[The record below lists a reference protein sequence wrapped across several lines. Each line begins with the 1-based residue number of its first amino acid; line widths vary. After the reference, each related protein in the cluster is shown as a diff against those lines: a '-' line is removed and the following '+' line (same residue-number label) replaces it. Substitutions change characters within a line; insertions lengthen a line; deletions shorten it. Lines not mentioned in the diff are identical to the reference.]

1 MNSRHFAGY
10 FFTKGDDLM
19 EKILDGKAFANELG
33 QNLKEKVNN
42 LKKEGI
48 TPHFCVI
55 NIGDNPASKIYVR
68 TKKRRADKMGIIQD
82 IYQLP
87 ADTKQE
93 EALALI
99 DKLNAD
105 PEINGVMVQLP
116 APKQIDA
123 DELLERI
130 DPNKDVDG
138 LTPINVGHLWMGD
151 HFVEP
156 ATAEG
161 IIALLKHYE
170 IPLAGKKAVV
180 IGRSNIVGKPMA
192 ALLLEENATVT
203 ICHLYTENL
212 AEITKQAD
220 IIVSA
225 TGQAFLVTADMVKDG
240 AVVVDVGMNH
250 VDGKL
255 VGDVDFDSVK
265 EKASYIT
272 PVPGGVGPLT
282 VQFLMEAVVKL
293 TRRQHDR
300 E

>member
-1 MNSRHFAGY
+1 
-10 FFTKGDDLM
+10 M
-19 EKILDGKAFANELG
+19 EKILDGKAFANLLG
-33 QNLKEKVNN
+33 QNLKEKVKK
-42 LKKEGI
+42 LKDEGI

-55 NIGDNPASKIYVR
+55 NIGNDPASKIYVR
-68 TKKRRADKMGIIQD
+68 TKKRRAEKMGIIQD
-82 IYQLP
+82 IYQMS

-93 EALALI
+93 EAIALI

-105 PEINGVMVQLP
+105 PAIDGLMVQLP
-116 APKQIDA
+116 APKQIDTDA
-123 DELLERI
+123 LLERI

-138 LTPINVGHLWMGD
+138 LTPANIGHLWMGN

-170 IPLAGKKAVV
+170 IPLEGKNVV
-180 IGRSNIVGKPMA
+180 IIGRSNIVGKPLA
-192 ALLLEENATVT
+192 ALMLEQNATVT
-203 ICHLYTENL
+203 IAHSRTKNL
-212 AEITKQAD
+212 GEITKKAD
-220 IIVSA
+220 VLVSA
-225 TGQAFLVTADMVKDG
+225 TGQAFLVKADMVKDG

-255 VGDVDFDSVK
+255 VGDVDFDNVK
-265 EKASYIT
+265 EKSSYIT

-293 TRRQHDR
+293 TRRQNDR
-300 E
+300 

>member
-1 MNSRHFAGY
+1 
-10 FFTKGDDLM
+10 M
-19 EKILDGKAFANELG
+19 EKILDGKAFANLLG
-33 QNLKEKVNN
+33 QNLKEKVKK
-42 LKKEGI
+42 LKDEGI

-55 NIGDNPASKIYVR
+55 NIGDDPASKIYVR
-68 TKKRRADKMGIIQD
+68 TKKRRAEKMGIIQD
-82 IYQLP
+82 IYQIS

-105 PEINGVMVQLP
+105 PAINGLMVQLP

-123 DELLERI
+123 DALLERI

-138 LTPINVGHLWMGD
+138 LTPANIGHLWMGN

-170 IPLAGKKAVV
+170 IPLEGKNVV
-180 IGRSNIVGKPMA
+180 IIGRSNIVGKPLA
-192 ALLLEENATVT
+192 ALMLEQNATVT
-203 ICHLYTENL
+203 IAHSRTKNL
-212 AEITKQAD
+212 GEITKKAD
-220 IIVSA
+220 VLVSA
-225 TGQAFLVTADMVKDG
+225 TGQAFLVKADMVKDG

-255 VGDVDFDSVK
+255 VGDVDFDKVK
-265 EKASYIT
+265 EKTSYIT

-293 TRRQHDR
+293 TRRQNK
-300 E
+300 

>member
-1 MNSRHFAGY
+1 MG
-10 FFTKGDDLM
+10 
-19 EKILDGKAFANELG
+19 KILDGKAFANLLG
-33 QNLKEKVNN
+33 QNLKEKVKK
-42 LKKEGI
+42 LKDEGI

-55 NIGDNPASKIYVR
+55 NIGDDPASKIYVR
-68 TKKRRADKMGIIQD
+68 TKKRRAEKMGIIQD
-82 IYQLP
+82 IYQMS
-87 ADTKQE
+87 ADTKQG

-105 PEINGVMVQLP
+105 PAINGLMVQLP

-123 DELLERI
+123 DALLERI

-138 LTPINVGHLWMGD
+138 LTPANIGHLWMGN

-170 IPLAGKKAVV
+170 IPLEGKNVV
-180 IGRSNIVGKPMA
+180 IIGRSNIVGKPLA
-192 ALLLEENATVT
+192 ALMLEQNATVT
-203 ICHLYTENL
+203 IAHSRTKNL
-212 AEITKQAD
+212 GEITKKAD
-220 IIVSA
+220 VLVSA
-225 TGQAFLVTADMVKDG
+225 TGQAFLVKADMVKDG

-255 VGDVDFDSVK
+255 VGDVDFDKVK
-265 EKASYIT
+265 EKTSYIT

-293 TRRQHDR
+293 TRRQNK
-300 E
+300 

>member
-1 MNSRHFAGY
+1 MGKN
-10 FFTKGDDLM
+10 
-19 EKILDGKAFANELG
+19 LDGKAFANLLG
-33 QNLKEKVNN
+33 QNLKEKVKK
-42 LKKEGI
+42 LKDEGV

-55 NIGDNPASKIYVR
+55 NIGDDPASKIYVR
-68 TKKRRADKMGIIQD
+68 TKKRRAEKMGIIQD
-82 IYQLP
+82 IYQMS

-105 PEINGVMVQLP
+105 PAINGLMVQLP

-123 DELLERI
+123 DALLERI

-138 LTPINVGHLWMGD
+138 LTPANIGHLWMGN

-170 IPLAGKKAVV
+170 IPLEGENVV
-180 IGRSNIVGKPMA
+180 IIGRSNIVGKPLA
-192 ALLLEENATVT
+192 ALMLEQNATVT
-203 ICHLYTENL
+203 IAHSRTKNL
-212 AEITKQAD
+212 GEITKKAD
-220 IIVSA
+220 VLVSA
-225 TGQAFLVTADMVKDG
+225 TGQAFLVKADMVKDG
-240 AVVVDVGMNH
+240 AVGVDVGMNH

-255 VGDVDFDSVK
+255 VGDVDFVKVK
-265 EKASYIT
+265 EKTSYIT

-293 TRRQHDR
+293 TRRQNK
-300 E
+300 

>member
-1 MNSRHFAGY
+1 MG
-10 FFTKGDDLM
+10 
-19 EKILDGKAFANELG
+19 KILDGKAFANLLG
-33 QNLKEKVNN
+33 QNLKEKVKK
-42 LKKEGI
+42 LKDEGI

-55 NIGDNPASKIYVR
+55 NIGDNSASKIYVR
-68 TKKRRADKMGIIQD
+68 TKKRRAEKMGIIQD
-82 IYQLP
+82 IYQMS

-93 EALALI
+93 EAIALI

-105 PEINGVMVQLP
+105 PAINGLMVQLP
-116 APKQIDA
+116 APKQIDTDA
-123 DELLERI
+123 LLERI

-138 LTPINVGHLWMGD
+138 LTPANIGHLWMGN

-170 IPLAGKKAVV
+170 IPLEGRNVV
-180 IGRSNIVGKPMA
+180 IIGRSNIVGKPLA
-192 ALLLEENATVT
+192 ALMLEQNATVT
-203 ICHLYTENL
+203 IAHSRTKNL
-212 AEITKQAD
+212 GEITKKAD
-220 IIVSA
+220 VLVSA
-225 TGQAFLVTADMVKDG
+225 TGQAFLVKADMVKDG

-255 VGDVDFDSVK
+255 VGDVDFDNVK

-293 TRRQHDR
+293 TRRQNDR
-300 E
+300 

>member
-1 MNSRHFAGY
+1 MG
-10 FFTKGDDLM
+10 
-19 EKILDGKAFANELG
+19 KILDGKAFANLLG
-33 QNLKEKVNN
+33 QNLKEKVKK
-42 LKKEGI
+42 LKDEGI

-68 TKKRRADKMGIIQD
+68 TKKRRAEKMGIIQD
-82 IYQLP
+82 IYQMS

-93 EALALI
+93 EAIALI

-105 PEINGVMVQLP
+105 PAINGLMVQLP
-116 APKQIDA
+116 APKQIDTDA
-123 DELLERI
+123 LLERI

-138 LTPINVGHLWMGD
+138 LTPANIGHLWMGN

-170 IPLAGKKAVV
+170 IPLEGKNVV
-180 IGRSNIVGKPMA
+180 IIGRSNIVGKPLA
-192 ALLLEENATVT
+192 ALMLEQNATVT
-203 ICHLYTENL
+203 IAHSRTKNL
-212 AEITKQAD
+212 GEITKKAD
-220 IIVSA
+220 VLVSA
-225 TGQAFLVTADMVKDG
+225 TGQAFLVKADMVKDG

-255 VGDVDFDSVK
+255 VGDVDFDNVK

-293 TRRQHDR
+293 TRRQNDR
-300 E
+300 

>member
-1 MNSRHFAGY
+1 MG
-10 FFTKGDDLM
+10 
-19 EKILDGKAFANELG
+19 KILDGKAFANLLG
-33 QNLKEKVNN
+33 QNLKEKVKK
-42 LKKEGI
+42 LKDEGI

-55 NIGDNPASKIYVR
+55 NIGDDPASKIYVR
-68 TKKRRADKMGIIQD
+68 TKKRRAEKMGIIQD
-82 IYQLP
+82 IYQMS

-93 EALALI
+93 EAIALI

-105 PEINGVMVQLP
+105 PAINGLMVQSP
-116 APKQIDA
+116 APKQIDTDA
-123 DELLERI
+123 LLERI

-138 LTPINVGHLWMGD
+138 LTPANIGHLWMGN

-170 IPLAGKKAVV
+170 IPLEGKNVV
-180 IGRSNIVGKPMA
+180 IIGRSNIVGKPLA
-192 ALLLEENATVT
+192 ALMLEQNATVT
-203 ICHLYTENL
+203 IAHSRTKNL
-212 AEITKQAD
+212 GEITKKAD
-220 IIVSA
+220 VLVSA
-225 TGQAFLVTADMVKDG
+225 TGQAFLVKADMVKDG

-255 VGDVDFDSVK
+255 VGDVDFDNVK

-293 TRRQHDR
+293 TRRQNDR
-300 E
+300 

>member
-1 MNSRHFAGY
+1 
-10 FFTKGDDLM
+10 M
-19 EKILDGKAFANELG
+19 EKILDGKAFANLLG
-33 QNLKEKVNN
+33 QNLKEKVKK
-42 LKKEGI
+42 LKDEGI

-55 NIGDNPASKIYVR
+55 NIGDDPASKIYVR
-68 TKKRRADKMGIIQD
+68 TKKRRAEKMGIIQD
-82 IYQLP
+82 IYQMS

-93 EALALI
+93 EAIALI

-105 PEINGVMVQLP
+105 SAINGLMVQLP
-116 APKQIDA
+116 APKQIDTDA
-123 DELLERI
+123 LLERI

-138 LTPINVGHLWMGD
+138 LTPANIGHLWMGN

-170 IPLAGKKAVV
+170 IPLEGKNLVI
-180 IGRSNIVGKPMA
+180 IGRSNIVGKPLA
-192 ALLLEENATVT
+192 ALMLEQNATVT
-203 ICHLYTENL
+203 IAHSRTKNL
-212 AEITKQAD
+212 GEITKKAD
-220 IIVSA
+220 VLVSA
-225 TGQAFLVTADMVKDG
+225 TGQAFLVKADMVKDG

-255 VGDVDFDSVK
+255 VGDVDFDNVK
-265 EKASYIT
+265 ERASYIT

-293 TRRQHDR
+293 TRRQNDR
-300 E
+300 

>member
-1 MNSRHFAGY
+1 MG
-10 FFTKGDDLM
+10 
-19 EKILDGKAFANELG
+19 KILDGKAFANELG
-33 QNLKEKVNN
+33 QNLKEKVKK
-42 LKKEGI
+42 LKEEGI

-55 NIGDNPASKIYVR
+55 NIGDDPASKIYVR
-68 TKKRRADKMGIIQD
+68 TKKRRAEKMGIIQD
-82 IYQLP
+82 IYQMP
-87 ADTKQE
+87 ADTEQA

-105 PEINGVMVQLP
+105 PTINGVMVQLP

-138 LTPINVGHLWMGD
+138 LTPANIGRLWMED
-151 HFVEP
+151 HFIEP

-161 IIALLKHYE
+161 IIALLKHYQ
-170 IPLAGKKAVV
+170 IKLDGKNVV
-180 IGRSNIVGKPMA
+180 VVGRSNIVGKPLA
-192 ALLLEENATVT
+192 ALMLEQNATVT
-203 ICHLYTENL
+203 ICHLHTQNL
-212 AEITKQAD
+212 GEITKKAD
-220 IIVSA
+220 IVVSA
-225 TGQAFLVTADMVKDG
+225 TGQAFLITADMVKDG

-250 VDGKL
+250 VNGKL
-255 VGDVDFDSVK
+255 VGDVDFDNVK

-293 TRRQHDR
+293 TRRQNGR

>member
-1 MNSRHFAGY
+1 
-10 FFTKGDDLM
+10 M
-19 EKILDGKAFANELG
+19 EKIIDGKAFANLLG
-33 QNLKEKVNN
+33 QNLKEKVKK
-42 LKKEGI
+42 LKDEGI

-55 NIGDNPASKIYVR
+55 NIGDDPASKIYVR
-68 TKKRRADKMGIIQD
+68 TKKRRAEKMGIIQD
-82 IYQLP
+82 IYQMS

-93 EALALI
+93 EAIALI

-105 PEINGVMVQLP
+105 PAINGLMVQLP
-116 APKQIDA
+116 APKQIDTDA
-123 DELLERI
+123 LLERI

-138 LTPINVGHLWMGD
+138 LTPANIGHLWMGN

-170 IPLAGKKAVV
+170 IPLEGKNVV
-180 IGRSNIVGKPMA
+180 IIGRSNIVGKPLA
-192 ALLLEENATVT
+192 ALILEQNATVT
-203 ICHLYTENL
+203 IAHSRTKNL
-212 AEITKQAD
+212 GEITKKAD
-220 IIVSA
+220 VLVSA
-225 TGQAFLVTADMVKDG
+225 TGQAFLVKADMVKDG
-240 AVVVDVGMNH
+240 AVVVDVGMDH

-255 VGDVDFDSVK
+255 VGDVDFDNVK

-293 TRRQHDR
+293 TRRQNDR
-300 E
+300 

>member
-1 MNSRHFAGY
+1 MG
-10 FFTKGDDLM
+10 
-19 EKILDGKAFANELG
+19 KIIDGKAFANLLG
-33 QNLKEKVNN
+33 QNLKEKVKK
-42 LKKEGI
+42 LKDEGI

-55 NIGDNPASKIYVR
+55 NIGDDPASKIYVR
-68 TKKRRADKMGIIQD
+68 TKKRRAEKMGIIQD
-82 IYQLP
+82 IYQMS

-93 EALALI
+93 EAIALI

-105 PEINGVMVQLP
+105 PAINGLMVQLP
-116 APKQIDA
+116 APKQIDTDA
-123 DELLERI
+123 LIERI
-130 DPNKDVDG
+130 DPNKDADG
-138 LTPINVGHLWMGD
+138 LTPANIGHLWMGN

-170 IPLAGKKAVV
+170 IPLEGKNVV
-180 IGRSNIVGKPMA
+180 IIGRSNIVGKPLA
-192 ALLLEENATVT
+192 ALMLEQNATVT
-203 ICHLYTENL
+203 IAHSRTKNL
-212 AEITKQAD
+212 GEITKKAD
-220 IIVSA
+220 VLVSA
-225 TGQAFLVTADMVKDG
+225 TGQAFLVKADMVKDG

-255 VGDVDFDSVK
+255 VGDVDFDNVK

-293 TRRQHDR
+293 TRRQNDR
-300 E
+300 

>member
-1 MNSRHFAGY
+1 MG
-10 FFTKGDDLM
+10 
-19 EKILDGKAFANELG
+19 KILDGKAFANLLG
-33 QNLKEKVNN
+33 QNLKEKVKK
-42 LKKEGI
+42 LKDEGI
-48 TPHFCVI
+48 TSHFCVI
-55 NIGDNPASKIYVR
+55 NIGDDPASKIYVR
-68 TKKRRADKMGIIQD
+68 TKKRRAEKMGIIQD
-82 IYQLP
+82 IYQMS

-105 PEINGVMVQLP
+105 PAINGLMVQLP

-123 DELLERI
+123 DALLERI

-138 LTPINVGHLWMGD
+138 LTPANIGHLWMGN

-170 IPLAGKKAVV
+170 IPLEGKNVV
-180 IGRSNIVGKPMA
+180 IIGRSNIVGKPLA
-192 ALLLEENATVT
+192 ALMLEQNATVT
-203 ICHLYTENL
+203 IAHSRTKNL
-212 AEITKQAD
+212 GEITKKAD
-220 IIVSA
+220 VLVSA
-225 TGQAFLVTADMVKDG
+225 TGQAFLVKADMVKDG

-255 VGDVDFDSVK
+255 VGDVDFDKVK
-265 EKASYIT
+265 EKTSYIT

-293 TRRQHDR
+293 TRRQNK
-300 E
+300 

>member
-1 MNSRHFAGY
+1 MG
-10 FFTKGDDLM
+10 
-19 EKILDGKAFANELG
+19 EILDGKVFANELG
-33 QNLKEKVNN
+33 QNLKEKVKN
-42 LKKEGI
+42 LKEKGI

-55 NIGDNPASKIYVR
+55 NIGDDPASKIYVR
-68 TKKRRADKMGIIQD
+68 TKKRRAKKMGIIQD
-82 IYQLP
+82 IYQMP
-87 ADTKQE
+87 ADTEQA

-105 PEINGVMVQLP
+105 PTINGVMVQLP

-123 DELLERI
+123 DKLLERI

-138 LTPINVGHLWMGD
+138 LTPANIGRLWMED
-151 HFVEP
+151 HFIEP

-161 IIALLKHYE
+161 IIALLKHYQ
-170 IPLAGKKAVV
+170 IKLDGKNVV
-180 IGRSNIVGKPMA
+180 VVGRSNIVGKPLA
-192 ALLLEENATVT
+192 ALMLEQNATVT
-203 ICHLYTENL
+203 ICHLHTQNL
-212 AEITKQAD
+212 GEITKKAD
-220 IIVSA
+220 IVVSA
-225 TGQAFLVTADMVKDG
+225 TGQAFLITADMVKDG

-250 VDGKL
+250 VNGKL
-255 VGDVDFDSVK
+255 VGDVDFDNVK

-293 TRRQHDR
+293 TRRQNGR

>member
-1 MNSRHFAGY
+1 
-10 FFTKGDDLM
+10 M
-19 EKILDGKAFANELG
+19 EKILDGKAFANLLG
-33 QNLKEKVNN
+33 QNLKEKVKK
-42 LKKEGI
+42 LKDEGI

-55 NIGDNPASKIYVR
+55 NIGDDPASKIYVR
-68 TKKRRADKMGIIQD
+68 TKKRRAEKMGIIQD
-82 IYQLP
+82 IYQMP

-105 PEINGVMVQLP
+105 PAINGLMVQLP

-123 DELLERI
+123 DALLERI

-138 LTPINVGHLWMGD
+138 LTPANIGHLWMGN

-170 IPLAGKKAVV
+170 IPLEGKNVV
-180 IGRSNIVGKPMA
+180 IIGRSNIVGKPLA
-192 ALLLEENATVT
+192 ALMLEQNATVT
-203 ICHLYTENL
+203 IAHSRTKNL
-212 AEITKQAD
+212 GEITKKAD
-220 IIVSA
+220 VLVSA
-225 TGQAFLVTADMVKDG
+225 TGQAFLVKADMVKDG

-255 VGDVDFDSVK
+255 VGDVDFDKVK
-265 EKASYIT
+265 EKTSYIT

-293 TRRQHDR
+293 TRRQNGR

>member
-1 MNSRHFAGY
+1 MG
-10 FFTKGDDLM
+10 
-19 EKILDGKAFANELG
+19 KILDGKAFANLLG
-33 QNLKEKVNN
+33 QNLKEKVKK
-42 LKKEGI
+42 LKDEGI

-55 NIGDNPASKIYVR
+55 NIGDDPASKIYVR
-68 TKKRRADKMGIIQD
+68 TKKRRAEKMGIIQD
-82 IYQLP
+82 IYQMS

-105 PEINGVMVQLP
+105 PAINGLMVQLP

-123 DELLERI
+123 DALLERI

-138 LTPINVGHLWMGD
+138 LTPANIGHLWMGN

-170 IPLAGKKAVV
+170 IPLEGKNVV
-180 IGRSNIVGKPMA
+180 IIGRSNIVGKPLA
-192 ALLLEENATVT
+192 ALMLEQNATVT
-203 ICHLYTENL
+203 IAHSRTKNL
-212 AEITKQAD
+212 GEITKKAD
-220 IIVSA
+220 VLVSA
-225 TGQAFLVTADMVKDG
+225 TGQAFLVKADMVKDG

-255 VGDVDFDSVK
+255 VGDVDFDKVK
-265 EKASYIT
+265 EKTSYIT

-282 VQFLMEAVVKL
+282 VQFLMEEVVKL
-293 TRRQHDR
+293 TRRQNK
-300 E
+300 